1 MRQLVIHKNDEN
13 QRLDKYLKKYLKE
26 APGSFIYKMLRKKNI
41 VLNGKKADGTEKLN
55 AGDEIKLF
63 LAEETIEKFAG
74 VLSRKKKNQEPAA
87 FPIKKN
93 LEILFEDENLL
104 ILNKPAGEL
113 SQKAKPDDVSMNECA
128 LGYLQQT
135 KAVTEESLKVFRPS
149 ICNRLDRNTSGI
161 LIVAKTYQAAR
172 EFGEALQKRTVRKY
186 YRCIVKGEVKTAE
199 TIHGYLLKDE
209 KTNRVRILQASKSG
223 AAEIHTA
230 YHPIKCENG
239 LTLLEVH
246 LITGRT
252 HQIRAHLSSVGHP
265 ILGDP
270 KYGDAKLSKAF
281 HVKYQLLHA
290 CRLEL
295 DGFTGEFAKYNG
307 QVIRAEVPKQ
317 FKKIITED

>member
-1 MRQLVIHKNDEN
+1 MRQLTVHKNDEN

-41 VLNGKKADGTEKLN
+41 VLNGKKADGTEKLT

-63 LAEETIEKFAG
+63 FAEETLEKFTGEA
-74 VLSRKKKNQEPAA
+74 VKTESEKFPVKKD
-87 FPIKKN
+87 

-113 SQKAKPDDVSMNECA
+113 SQKAEAKDVSMNEYA
-128 LGYLQQT
+128 LGYLQET
-135 KAVTEESLKVFRPS
+135 GAITEESLKVFKPS
-149 ICNRLDRNTSGI
+149 VCNRLDRNTSGI

-172 EFGEALQKRTVRKY
+172 EFGDALQKRTVRKF
-186 YRCIVKGEVKTAE
+186 YRCIVKGEVKKAE
-199 TIHGYLLKDE
+199 TIDGYLWKDE
-209 KTNRVRILQASKSG
+209 KTNKVQVFKEKREGAS
-223 AAEIHTA
+223 EIHTA
-230 YHPIKCENG
+230 YRPIKCENG

-252 HQIRAHLSSVGHP
+252 HQIRAHLSSIGHS

-270 KYGDAKLSKAF
+270 KYGDKKLSEKWK
-281 HVKYQLLHA
+281 VKYQLLHA

-307 QVIRAEVPKQ
+307 KIITAKVPKT
-317 FKKIITED
+317 FEKIITED

>member
-1 MRQLVIHKNDEN
+1 MRQLTVHKNDEN

-41 VLNGKKADGTEKLN
+41 VLNGKKADGTEKLC

-63 LAEETIEKFAG
+63 FAEETLEKFTGEAAKTETTRFP
-74 VLSRKKKNQEPAA
+74 VKKD
-87 FPIKKN
+87 

-113 SQKAKPDDVSMNECA
+113 SQKAEAKDVSMNEYA
-128 LGYLQQT
+128 LGYLQQSG
-135 KAVTEESLKVFRPS
+135 AITEETLKVYKPS
-149 ICNRLDRNTSGI
+149 VCNRLDRNTSGI

-186 YRCIVKGEVKTAE
+186 YHCIVKGEIKNSE
-199 TIHGYLLKDE
+199 TIDGYLWKDE
-209 KTNRVRILQASKSG
+209 KTNKVQIFKEKRDG

-230 YHPIKCENG
+230 YRPIKSWNG

-252 HQIRAHLSSVGHP
+252 HQIRAHLSSIGHP

-270 KYGDAKLSKAF
+270 KYGDKKLSERYK
-281 HVKYQLLHA
+281 VKYQLLHA
-290 CRLEL
+290 HRLEL
-295 DGFTGEFAKYNG
+295 DGFTGDFTKYNG
-307 QVIRAEVPKQ
+307 QVITANTPKT
-317 FKKIITED
+317 FDI

>member
-1 MRQLVIHKNDEN
+1 MRLLNVHKNDEN

-41 VLNGKKADGTEKLN
+41 TLNGKKADGTEKLS

-63 LAEETIEKFAG
+63 FAEETLQKFTGEA
-74 VLSRKKKNQEPAA
+74 VQSEIPQ
-87 FPIKKN
+87 FPVMKN
-93 LEILFEDENLL
+93 LQILFEDEDIL

-113 SQKAKPDDVSMNECA
+113 SQKAEAKDVSMNEYA

-135 KAVTEESLKVFRPS
+135 GVITEESLKVFKPS
-149 ICNRLDRNTSGI
+149 VCNRLDRNTSGI

-172 EFGEALQKRTVRKY
+172 EFGEALQKRTVRKF
-186 YRCIVKGEVKTAE
+186 YRCIVKGEVKRTE
-199 TIHGYLLKDE
+199 SIDGYLWKDE
-209 KTNRVRILQASKSG
+209 KTNKVQIFKEMREGAS
-223 AAEIHTA
+223 EIHTA
-230 YHPIKCENG
+230 YKPIKSENG

-252 HQIRAHLSSVGHP
+252 HQIRAHLSSIGHS

-270 KYGDAKLSKAF
+270 KYGDKKFSEKWNI
-281 HVKYQLLHA
+281 KYQLLHA

-295 DGFTGEFAKYNG
+295 DGFTGNFAKYNG
-307 QVIRAEVPKQ
+307 
-317 FKKIITED
+317 KIITAKIPETFEKIMKED

>member
-1 MRQLVIHKNDEN
+1 MRQLTVHKNDEN

-41 VLNGKKADGTEKLN
+41 VLNGKKADGTEKLS

-63 LAEETIEKFAG
+63 FAEETLQKFTGEASENRD
-74 VLSRKKKNQEPAA
+74 VLHFPTMKNMD
-87 FPIKKN
+87 
-93 LEILFEDENLL
+93 ILFEDENLL

-113 SQKAKPDDVSMNECA
+113 SQKAEAKDVSMNEYA
-128 LGYLQQT
+128 LGYLQST
-135 KAVTEESLKVFRPS
+135 GAITEESLKVFKPS
-149 ICNRLDRNTSGI
+149 VCNRLDRNTSGI

-172 EFGEALQKRTVRKY
+172 EFGEALQKRTVRKF
-186 YRCIVKGEVKTAE
+186 YRCIVKGEVKKAE
-199 TIHGYLLKDE
+199 KIDGYLWKDE
-209 KTNRVRILQASKSG
+209 KTNKVQIFKEARKD

-230 YHPIKCENG
+230 YEPIKSWDG

-252 HQIRAHLSSVGHP
+252 HQIRAHLSSIGHS

-270 KYGDAKLSKAF
+270 KYGDKRLSEEY
-281 HVKYQLLHA
+281 HVKYQMLHA

-295 DGFTGEFAKYNG
+295 NGFTGEFAKYNG
-307 QVIRAEVPKQ
+307 KIIEADVPKL
-317 FKKIITED
+317 FKKMMKED

>member
-1 MRQLVIHKNDEN
+1 MRQLTVHKNDEN

-41 VLNGKKADGTEKLN
+41 VLNGKKADGTEKLS

-63 LAEETIEKFAG
+63 FAEETLEKFTGEVSTAPK
-74 VLSRKKKNQEPAA
+74 LNFPEKK
-87 FPIKKN
+87 
-93 LEILFEDENLL
+93 LDILFEDENLL

-113 SQKAKPDDVSMNECA
+113 SQKAEAKDVSMNEYA
-128 LGYLQQT
+128 LGYLQRT
-135 KAVTEESLKVFRPS
+135 GAITEDSLKVFKPS

-172 EFGEALQKRTVRKY
+172 EFGEALQKRSVRKFY
-186 YRCIVKGEVKTAE
+186 HCVVKGIVKQGEK
-199 TIHGYLLKDE
+199 IDGYLLKDE
-209 KTNRVRILQASKSG
+209 KTNKVQIFKESRDG
-223 AAEIHTA
+223 AVEIHTA
-230 YHPIKCENG
+230 YEPLKAKNN

-252 HQIRAHLSSVGHP
+252 HQIRAHLSSIGHS

-270 KYGDAKLSKAF
+270 KYGDKKLSEKYK
-281 HVKYQLLHA
+281 VKYQLLHA

-295 DGFTGEFAKYNG
+295 DGFAGDFAKYNG
-307 QVIRAEVPKQ
+307 M
-317 FKKIITED
+317 IITAKPPKIFDKVMIED

>member
-1 MRQLVIHKNDEN
+1 MRQLIVHKNDEN
-13 QRLDKYLKKYLKE
+13 QRFDKYLKKYFKE

-41 VLNGKKADGTEKLN
+41 VLNGKKADGTEKLS

-63 LAEETIEKFAG
+63 LAEDTIEKFTGGTA
-74 VLSRKKKNQEPAA
+74 KKEVFQ
-87 FPIKKN
+87 FPPMKS
-93 LEILFEDENLL
+93 LDILFEDENLL

-113 SQKAKPDDVSMNECA
+113 SQKAEAKDVSMNEYA

-135 KAVTEESLKVFRPS
+135 GAVTEESIKVFRPS
-149 ICNRLDRNTSGI
+149 VCNRLDRNTSGI

-172 EFGEALQKRTVRKY
+172 EFGEALQKRTVRKF
-186 YRCIVKGEVKTAE
+186 YRCIVKGEITKPE
-199 TIHGYLLKDE
+199 TINGYLLKDE
-209 KTNRVRILQASKSG
+209 KSNKVQILKDKREGAS
-223 AAEIHTA
+223 EIHTA
-230 YHPIKCENG
+230 YRPIKCEKG

-252 HQIRAHLSSVGHP
+252 HQIRAHLSSIGHP

-270 KYGDAKLSKAF
+270 KYGDKRLSDKY

-295 DGFTGEFAKYNG
+295 DGFNGDFGKYNG
-307 QVIRAEVPKQ
+307 KVITAGIPKA
-317 FKKIITED
+317 FEKIITED

>member
-1 MRQLVIHKNDEN
+1 MRQLTVHKNDEN

-41 VLNGKKADGTEKLN
+41 VLNGKKADGTEKLA

-63 LAEETIEKFAG
+63 FAEETLEKFTGEA
-74 VLSRKKKNQEPAA
+74 VKTESEKFPVKKD
-87 FPIKKN
+87 

-113 SQKAKPDDVSMNECA
+113 SQKAEAKDISMNEYA
-128 LGYLQQT
+128 LGYLQET
-135 KAVTEESLKVFRPS
+135 GAITEESLKVFKPS
-149 ICNRLDRNTSGI
+149 VCNRLDRNTSGI

-172 EFGEALQKRTVRKY
+172 EFGDALQKRTVRKF
-186 YRCIVKGEVKTAE
+186 YRCIVKGEVKKAE
-199 TIHGYLLKDE
+199 TIDGYLWKDE
-209 KTNRVRILQASKSG
+209 KTNKVQVFKEKKEGAS
-223 AAEIHTA
+223 EIHTA
-230 YHPIKCENG
+230 YRPIKCENG

-252 HQIRAHLSSVGHP
+252 HQIRAHLSSIGHS

-270 KYGDAKLSKAF
+270 KYGDKKLSEKWK
-281 HVKYQLLHA
+281 VKYQLLHA

-307 QVIRAEVPKQ
+307 KIITAKEPKT

>member
-1 MRQLVIHKNDEN
+1 MRQLIVHKNDEN

-41 VLNGKKADGTEKLN
+41 VLNGKKADGTEKLA

-63 LAEETIEKFAG
+63 FAEETLGKFTGEDAKTEKQKFP
-74 VLSRKKKNQEPAA
+74 VKKD
-87 FPIKKN
+87 

-113 SQKAKPDDVSMNECA
+113 SQKAETKDVSMNEYA
-128 LGYLQQT
+128 LGYLQSCG
-135 KAVTEESLKVFRPS
+135 AITEESLKVYKPS
-149 ICNRLDRNTSGI
+149 VCNRLDRNTSGI

-172 EFGEALQKRTVRKY
+172 EFGEALQKRTVRKF
-186 YRCIVKGEVKTAE
+186 YRCIVKGEVKKTE
-199 TIHGYLLKDE
+199 TIDGYLWKDE
-209 KTNRVRILQASKSG
+209 KTNKVQIFKEKREGAS
-223 AAEIHTA
+223 EIHTA
-230 YHPIKCENG
+230 YGPVKHQNG

-252 HQIRAHLSSVGHP
+252 HQIRAHLSSIGHP

-270 KYGDAKLSKAF
+270 KYGDKKLSEKWK
-281 HVKYQLLHA
+281 VKYQLLHS

-295 DGFTGEFAKYNG
+295 DGFTGDFAKYNG
-307 QVIRAEVPKQ
+307 KVISADTPKA
-317 FKKIITED
+317 FDKIIAEE

>member
-1 MRQLVIHKNDEN
+1 MRQLTVHKNDEN

-41 VLNGKKADGTEKLN
+41 VLNGKKADGTEKLA

-63 LAEETIEKFAG
+63 FAEETLEKFTGEAAKTESEKFP
-74 VLSRKKKNQEPAA
+74 VKKD
-87 FPIKKN
+87 

-113 SQKAKPDDVSMNECA
+113 SQKAEAKDVSMNEYA
-128 LGYLQQT
+128 LGYLQKT
-135 KAVTEESLKVFRPS
+135 GAISEESLKVFKPS
-149 ICNRLDRNTSGI
+149 VCNRLDRNTSGI

-172 EFGEALQKRTVRKY
+172 EFGDALQKRTVRKF
-186 YRCIVKGEVKTAE
+186 YRCIVKGEVKKAE
-199 TIHGYLLKDE
+199 TIDGYLWKDE
-209 KTNRVRILQASKSG
+209 KTNIVQVFKEKREGAS
-223 AAEIHTA
+223 EIHTA
-230 YHPIKCENG
+230 YRPIKCENG

-252 HQIRAHLSSVGHP
+252 HQIRAHLSSIGHS

-270 KYGDAKLSKAF
+270 KYGDKKLSEKWK
-281 HVKYQLLHA
+281 VKYQLLHA

-307 QVIRAEVPKQ
+307 KIITAKVPKT
-317 FKKIITED
+317 FEKIITED